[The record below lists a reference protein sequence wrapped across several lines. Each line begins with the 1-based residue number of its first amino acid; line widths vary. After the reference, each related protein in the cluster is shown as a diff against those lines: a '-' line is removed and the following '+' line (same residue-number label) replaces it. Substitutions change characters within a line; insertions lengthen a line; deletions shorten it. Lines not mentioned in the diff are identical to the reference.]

1 MHYPVKIDYAGSTP
15 VISAIF
21 MKLKNMSEIVSDKN
35 GIECPHCKHWN
46 LHEECGTYEVWFP
59 ICIKCGECTEVPN
72 E

>member
-1 MHYPVKIDYAGSTP
+1 
-15 VISAIF
+15 